1 MSCMM
6 LTIIS
11 GQGKPHW
18 PSKMQGILNMSLQQ
32 WRRSLPEVMQW
43 KDHDPPS
50 KDINVARMRAKYY
63 GACYIIHRPL
73 LYYALHIAKRP
84 ASVESPPTAAQ
95 VGGQV
100 TYSDLPLKVQHACK
114 VCVISAIRST
124 EAFDGIEGRLVVTN
138 IFGTAHAYDSR
149 PDLLKLTG

>member
-1 MSCMM
+1 M
-6 LTIIS
+6 LTVIS
-11 GQGKPHW
+11 EQGKTHW
-18 PSKMQGILNMSLQQ
+18 PSKMQGILNISLQQ

-84 ASVESPPTAAQ
+84 ASVEFPPTAAQ

-100 TYSDLPLKVQHACK
+100 TEPSTQADR
-114 VCVISAIRST
+114 AIGKPAHLMRIGST
-124 EAFDGIEGRLVVTN
+124 FESTTHEFPNMR
-138 IFGTAHAYDSR
+138 
-149 PDLLKLTG
+149 